1 MFLNVYFW
9 SCLSCSSR
17 NPHFPFKGQKMD
29 ASTSHNIG
37 YVCTTLQYQR
47 GLSNKTA
54 MRWFDAHGA
63 RTDYTFADMDHHGGG
78 LSLFTEEPLPE

>member
-1 MFLNVYFW
+1 MKF
-9 SCLSCSSR
+9 
-17 NPHFPFKGQKMD
+17 D
-29 ASTSHNIG
+29 ANHNIG
-37 YVCTTLQYQR
+37 YTCTTLQCQQ
-47 GLSNKTA
+47 GLATKTA